1 MRRADAPAYLVAC
14 ASLAGAIRDVHTRAL
29 VRAPILVTQP
39 RLYLLA
45 ALMSVSGCSCD
56 EDGSRGPGSG
66 ADAGG
71 GAGHSSLECAEDR
84 VMCAGQVAKICDGK
98 GGFKE
103 MIDCSERGE
112 QCVASRTGS
121 TGGVLT
127 LGCVK
132 CKPLEASCSDDVG
145 RVCREDGSGV
155 DVFDCDPKQGMT
167 CEPGG
172 CKGACAPPEVT
183 TSYIG
188 CDYYPTVTLNPV
200 WSGFDFAVAISN
212 ASDAPADVIITRGDE
227 TVRELEIGVDALEV
241 VPLEWVAALKGGD
254 QDACQI
260 PPEPGDS
267 RVVKGGAYRLR
278 SNRPVTVYQLS
289 PLQYQLGEGVG
300 DVPPGC
306 PVGTECRGGLIG
318 ECYSYTNDAS
328 LLLPATALTGDYTV
342 MSWPSRGN
350 TASFYAVTATANA
363 TRVTLEGRG
372 RFRPGGGVDRD
383 GNGTVVLDRGDVLE
397 VLASHGSDTEDA
409 SGTIIKADKPVQ
421 VIGGHSCANIPDPT
435 TGACDH
441 LEEAIFPT
449 QILGTDYVVSYPAA
463 VASQSP
469 FLLRISAVK
478 ADTKIEFEPALVE
491 PITLSPEDP
500 PFELRIGRF
509 ERAAPEVQRSPS
521 DVRVT
526 ADKPIL
532 IAQYMH
538 GQNAVPSGAGDPSMS
553 LAVPIAQYRDEY
565 TFTAPTT
572 YDSNFINVIAKI
584 GTRIELDGEPLD
596 GDAADVGDS
605 DYHVVRA
612 RLPEGG
618 SGVHRITGGDA
629 FGLVVYG
636 YGRFTSY
643 MYPGG
648 LDLRRITVPG
658 PE

>member
-1 MRRADAPAYLVAC
+1 MRRARASAYLVVR
-14 ASLAGAIRDVHTRAL
+14 ASLASAIRDVHTRAL
-29 VRAPILVTQP
+29 VRTPIFATQS

-45 ALMSVSGCSCD
+45 LLMSASGCSCG

-71 GAGHSSLECAEDR
+71 NAGQSSLECAEDR
-84 VMCAGQVAKICDGK
+84 VMCAGSVARVCDGK

-103 MIDCSERGE
+103 LIDCSERGE
-112 QCVASRTGS
+112 QCVSSRTGS
-121 TGGVLT
+121 TGAVLT

-132 CKPLEASCSDDVG
+132 CTPLEASCANDVG
-145 RVCREDGSGV
+145 RVCREDGSGI

-172 CKGACAPPEVT
+172 CKGVCAPPEVT

-227 TVRELEIGVDALEV
+227 TVRELEIAVDGLEV

-254 QDACQI
+254 QNACQI

-267 RVVKGGAYRLR
+267 RVVRGGAYRLR

-289 PLQYQLGEGVG
+289 PLQYQLGEGA
-300 DVPPGC
+300 DDAPPGC
-306 PVGTECRGGLIG
+306 PVGTECPGGLVP
-318 ECYSYTNDAS
+318 ECYSYSNDAS

-350 TASFYAVTATANA
+350 TASFYAVTATADA

-383 GNGTVVLDRGDVLE
+383 GNGTVSLNRGDVLE
-397 VLASHGSDTEDA
+397 VLASHGSDAEDA
-409 SGTIIKADKPVQ
+409 SGTVIKADKPVQ
-421 VIGGHSCANIPDPT
+421 VIGGHSCANIPEPT
-435 TGACDH
+435 TDTCDH

-449 QILGTDYVVSYPAA
+449 QILGTDYVVTYPAA

-478 ADTKIEFEPALVE
+478 PDTKIEFEPAIAE
-491 PITLSPEDP
+491 PITLSPGDP
-500 PFELRIGRF
+500 PHELRIGSF
-509 ERAAPEVQRSPS
+509 SSAAEEAPV

-532 IAQYMH
+532 IAQYMY
-538 GQNAVPSGAGDPSMS
+538 GQSAVPSRAGDPSMS
-553 LAVPIAQYRDEY
+553 LAVPIAQYRDAY
-565 TFTAPTT
+565 TFTASTT

-584 GTRIELDGEPLD
+584 GTSLELDGAPLD
-596 GDAADVGDS
+596 GDATDVGDS
-605 DYHVVRA
+605 DYHVIRA
-612 RLPEGG
+612 RLPADGG
-618 SGVHRITGGDA
+618 DVHRITGDDA

-648 LDLRRITVPG
+648 LDLKRITVPG